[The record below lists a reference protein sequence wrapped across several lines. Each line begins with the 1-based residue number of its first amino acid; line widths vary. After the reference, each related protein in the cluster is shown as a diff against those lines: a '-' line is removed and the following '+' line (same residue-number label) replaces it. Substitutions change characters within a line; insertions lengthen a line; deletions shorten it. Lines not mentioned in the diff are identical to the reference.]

1 MIQMYFSSY
10 NYNING
16 DYDDKTKDDYNKKLK
31 DYYYKQEKMKREE
44 WENQI
49 ERSKNR
55 WLIQCY
61 GKMRCKNWHTFSD
74 PNFGCARCGNEGIEF
89 DERLLYWV
97 DRDAQYGICK
107 NCEKIRKISETI
119 ICDICKAECECKV
132 KWNKGYRQW

>member
-55 WLIQCY
+55 
-61 GKMRCKNWHTFSD
+61 
-74 PNFGCARCGNEGIEF
+74 
-89 DERLLYWV
+89 
-97 DRDAQYGICK
+97 
-107 NCEKIRKISETI
+107 
-119 ICDICKAECECKV
+119 
-132 KWNKGYRQW
+132 